1 MSIEN
6 PTAGWG
12 KIRWKALQDFP
23 PFTTLSGANTLKN
36 TSFATG
42 SDKIHLDLIRC
53 QRQAPVPIATFRA
66 ENERRQLCWYLNK
79 IWLLLTWQS
88 YGTEPHK
95 AQHFSSEAAWGS
107 IECFRMFS
115 RFFAEQFMWSTGA
128 PSCAG
133 GVSVIFDWHY
143 RHCQIWHA
151 ALSEFHELEAPD
163 VAASSMPKWR
173 HTAPGAAGWCE
184 ITIHN
189 PWPYDPRSWRWHFV
203 QPLCLGAHI
212 NFACDDAQ
220 LVKLRHRMLPLWHC
234 EQAP

>member
-115 RFFAEQFMWSTGA
+115 RFFADIAIHVVHGSPFLCWRSF
-128 PSCAG
+128 SD
-133 GVSVIFDWHY
+133 FWL
-143 RHCQIWHA
+143 
-151 ALSEFHELEAPD
+151 ALSTLPDMACCLEWIPWAWSSWCGRLLNAKM
-163 VAASSMPKWR
+163 AAHRTWSSWMMR
-173 HTAPGAAGWCE
+173 D
-184 ITIHN
+184 N
-189 PWPYDPRSWRWHFV
+189 
-203 QPLCLGAHI
+203 
-212 NFACDDAQ
+212 
-220 LVKLRHRMLPLWHC
+220 HR
-234 EQAP
+234 